1 MFIKEHIQKKMKN
14 IQIKMI
20 ILMKILMKKNNQTF
34 LVFILQMNKTKLL
47 NQTIEKT
54 KPNYQHF

>member
-14 IQIKMI
+14 IQINMI
-20 ILMKILMKKNNQTF
+20 ILMKNLMKKNNQTF
-34 LVFILQMNKTKLL
+34 LVFILQMNKIKLL
-47 NQTIEKT
+47 NQTIEKI